1 MVKLNIILNPRYIH
15 VILLLVKSKTFFV
28 QIVVLTVSS
37 V

>member
-1 MVKLNIILNPRYIH
+1 MVKLNIILNPRYIQ